1 MVQRPLAARTAEI
14 LYHFQPD
21 YAAAPGAV
29 LAERLAIWEMSQ
41 AEFARRCGRSPS
53 LIRRIIAGIAPV
65 TPETA
70 RQMAVASD
78 LKAEVWL
85 NIERAYRDHLAREA
99 ERIQA
104 APPAAAD

>member
-1 MVQRPLAARTAEI
+1 MSKT
-14 LYHFQPD
+14 LYPFQPD

-29 LAERLAIWEMSQ
+29 LAERLAVWGMSQ

-53 LIRRIIAGIAPV
+53 LISRIIAGTAPV

-70 RQMAVASD
+70 RNLAAASD

-85 NIERAYRDHLAREA
+85 NIERAYRAHLAREA
-99 ERIQA
+99 EKSQA

>member
-1 MVQRPLAARTAEI
+1 MPKTPYQ
-14 LYHFQPD
+14 FQPD

-29 LAERLAIWEMSQ
+29 LAERLAVWGISQ

-53 LIRRIIAGIAPV
+53 LISRIIAGIAPV

-70 RQMAVASD
+70 RQLAAASD

-85 NIERAYRDHLAREA
+85 NMERAYREQRAREA

-104 APPAAAD
+104 TQPAAAD

>member
-1 MVQRPLAARTAEI
+1 MAKTP
-14 LYHFQPD
+14 YHFQPD

-29 LAERLAIWEMSQ
+29 LAERLAVWEMSQ

-53 LIRRIIAGIAPV
+53 LISRIIAGTAPV

-70 RQMAVASD
+70 RQLAAASD

-85 NIERAYRDHLAREA
+85 NIERAYRAHLARQSEKSL
-99 ERIQA
+99 A

>member
-1 MVQRPLAARTAEI
+1 MAAT

-29 LAERLAIWEMSQ
+29 LAERLAVWGVSQ

-53 LIRRIIAGIAPV
+53 LISRIIAGVAPV
-65 TPETA
+65 TPDTA
-70 RQMAVASD
+70 RQLAAASD

-85 NIERAYRDHLAREA
+85 NIEREYRAHRARQA
-99 ERIQA
+99 EKAQV
-104 APPAAAD
+104 AAD

>member
-1 MVQRPLAARTAEI
+1 MAKTR
-14 LYHFQPD
+14 YHFQPD

-29 LAERLAIWEMSQ
+29 LAERLAVWEMSQ

-53 LIRRIIAGIAPV
+53 LIRRIIAGTAPV

-70 RQMAVASD
+70 RKLAAASD

-85 NIERAYRDHLAREA
+85 NIEQAYRAHLAWQSEKSL
-99 ERIQA
+99 A

>member
-1 MVQRPLAARTAEI
+1 MPETRCP
-14 LYHFQPD
+14 FQPD

-29 LAERLAIWEMSQ
+29 LAERLAVWGISQ

-53 LIRRIIAGIAPV
+53 LISRIIAGIAPV

-70 RQMAVASD
+70 RQMAAASD

-85 NIERAYRDHLAREA
+85 NIERDYRVHLARQSENSP
-99 ERIQA
+99 A
-104 APPAAAD
+104 AQPAAAD

>member
-1 MVQRPLAARTAEI
+1 MAEI

-29 LAERLAIWEMSQ
+29 LAERLAVWGMSQ

-53 LIRRIIAGIAPV
+53 HISRIIAGTAPV

-70 RQMAVASD
+70 RQLAAATD

-85 NIERAYRDHLAREA
+85 NMERDYRAHLARQSEKSP
-99 ERIQA
+99 A
-104 APPAAAD
+104 APPVAAD